1 MSDQTMR
8 ASAGAVPAT
17 ETMKRAEARE
27 REEARAA
34 SRRERK
40 KFSPWVPL
48 IYLFLIIMTVFA
60 LAPIYYV
67 VQASL
72 RGDQTLYSTDLKIFP
87 TNPTL
92 ENYRYVLAQIPF
104 VQWVINTTIVCA
116 LATALGLFFS
126 TTGAYALARFR
137 FQGRQLTLVGLLAIQ
152 AFPALLA
159 LLAYY
164 LLLQTLGLLRT
175 DTPLG
180 SVTPLLALA
189 MVYAGG
195 TVVFSCWNIKGY
207 FDTLPVELEKAALV
221 DGATPTKAF
230 LRITLP
236 LAAPALAAS
245 ALFSFIGGWNEFA
258 LANIILNS
266 NGAGGEGLGTNIT
279 FALGMFGLQNN
290 FRVPWGY
297 FAAASVLVSVPLSI
311 VFLYLQRFFKSG
323 LTVGSVKG

>member
-17 ETMKRAEARE
+17 EKRKRAEALE
-27 REEARAA
+27 RDEARAV
-34 SRRERK
+34 SLRERR
-40 KFSPWVPL
+40 KFSPWIPL
-48 IYLFLIIMTVFA
+48 IYLFLIAMTIFA
-60 LAPIYYV
+60 LFPIYYV
-67 VQASL
+67 VQASF
-72 RGDQTLYSTDLKIFP
+72 RGDQTLYTTDLKLFP

-92 ENYRYVLAQIPF
+92 ENYRYVLAEIPF
-104 VQWVINTTIVCA
+104 VRWVINTTIVCG
-116 LATALGLFFS
+116 LATAMGLFFS

-137 FQGRQLTLVGLLAIQ
+137 FRGRQLTLVGLLAIQ

-164 LLLQTLGLLRT
+164 LLLQSLHLLDPNLLFGT
-175 DTPLG
+175 G
-180 SVTPLLALA
+180 PLLALA
-189 MVYAGG
+189 VVYAGG
-195 TVVFSCWNIKGY
+195 TVVFGCWNIKGY

-221 DGATPTKAF
+221 DGATPTRAF

-245 ALFSFIGGWNEFA
+245 ALFAFIGGWNEFA

-266 NGAGGEGLGTNIT
+266 NGQGGLGLGTNVT
-279 FALGMFGLQNN
+279 FAVGINGMAGE

-297 FAAASVLVSVPLSI
+297 FAAASVLVSVPLSV

>member
-17 ETMKRAEARE
+17 ETMKRAEALE
-27 REEARAA
+27 RDEAKAA
-34 SRRERK
+34 SLRQRK
-40 KFSPWVPL
+40 KFSPWIPL
-48 IYLFLIIMTVFA
+48 IYLFLIAMTIFA

-72 RGDQTLYSTDLKIFP
+72 RGDQTLYTTDLKIFP

-92 ENYRYVLAQIPF
+92 DNYRYVLAQIPF
-104 VQWVINTTIVCA
+104 LQWVFNTTIVCG
-116 LATALGLFFS
+116 LATVLGLFFS

-137 FQGRQLTLVGLLAIQ
+137 FKGRQLTLVALLAIQ

-164 LLLQTLGLLRT
+164 LLLQTLNLLGT
-175 DTPLG
+175 
-180 SVTPLLALA
+180 VPLLALA
-189 MVYAGG
+189 VVYAGG
-195 TVVFSCWNIKGY
+195 TVVFGCWNIKGY
-207 FDTLPVELEKAALV
+207 FETLPVELEKAALV

-245 ALFSFIGGWNEFA
+245 ALFAFIGGWNEFA

-266 NGAGGEGLGTNIT
+266 NGLGGEGLGTNVT
-279 FALGMFGLQNN
+279 FAVGIYGLQNN

-297 FAAASVLVSVPLSI
+297 FAAASVLVSVPLSM

>member
-17 ETMKRAEARE
+17 ETIKRAQVRE
-27 REEARAA
+27 REEARTA
-34 SRRERK
+34 SRGERK
-40 KFSPWVPL
+40 KFSIWVPL
-48 IYLFLIIMTVFA
+48 IYLFLIVMAIFA

-87 TNPTL
+87 THPTL
-92 ENYRYVLAQIPF
+92 DNYSYVLGQIPF
-104 VQWVINTTIVCA
+104 VHWVINTTIVCG

-137 FQGRQLTLVGLLAIQ
+137 FRGRQLTLVALLAIQ

-164 LLLQTLGLLRT
+164 LLLQSLHLLDSNALFGT
-175 DTPLG
+175 G
-180 SVTPLLALA
+180 PLLALA
-189 MVYAGG
+189 VVYAGG
-195 TVVFSCWNIKGY
+195 TVVFGCWNIKGY

-221 DGATPTKAF
+221 DGATPTRAF

-245 ALFSFIGGWNEFA
+245 ALFAFIGGWNEFA

-297 FAAASVLVSVPLSI
+297 FAAASVLVSIPLSI

>member
-1 MSDQTMR
+1 MSDQAMR

-27 REEARAA
+27 RDEAKAA
-34 SRRERK
+34 SLRERK
-40 KFSPWVPL
+40 KFSPWIPL
-48 IYLFLIIMTVFA
+48 IYVFLIAMTIFA

-72 RGDQTLYSTDLKIFP
+72 RGDQTLYTTDLKIFP

-104 VQWVINTTIVCA
+104 LQWVLNTTLVCG

-137 FQGRQLTLVGLLAIQ
+137 FRGRQMTLVALLAIQ

-164 LLLQTLGLLRT
+164 LLLQTLHLLGT
-175 DTPLG
+175 
-180 SVTPLLALA
+180 VPLLALA
-189 MVYAGG
+189 VVYAGG
-195 TVVFSCWNIKGY
+195 TVVFGCWNIKGY

-245 ALFSFIGGWNEFA
+245 ALFAFIGGWNEFA

-266 NGAGGEGLGTNIT
+266 NGLGGEGLGTNVT
-279 FALGMFGLQNN
+279 FAVGIYGLQNN